1 MTSIKPPGFLKIALE
16 ARAPFEFAAS
26 ALMAPALLSLPQG
39 DGHPVI
45 VYPGFLATDFST
57 QPLRRLLRHL
67 GYQTYGWEQGRN
79 LTPSEELFDLALTQ
93 ISKMRALH
101 SAKVSL
107 VGWSLG
113 GLYARELAKRDPSLI
128 RSVVSLGSPFA
139 GSASATNASRLFRW
153 INGKQPQVVR
163 ISRDELRLPPPVPT
177 TSIYSRSDGIVPW
190 QLSHEPAGAMAES
203 IEIVTASHTGMGV
216 NPLVLGALADRLAQA
231 EGQWRPFE
239 LGGMRRFFY
248 RLPTVDVGAPAQA
261 AAQAP
266 VHD

>member
-1 MTSIKPPGFLKIALE
+1 MTSIKAPGFLKIALE

-26 ALMAPALLSLPQG
+26 ALMAPALLSLPRG

-79 LTPSEELFDLALTQ
+79 LTPSEELFDSALVQ
-93 ISKMRALH
+93 IKTLRDLH
-101 SAKVSL
+101 GKKISL

-113 GLYARELAKRDPSLI
+113 GLYARELAKRDPNLI

-153 INGKQPQVVR
+153 INGKQPQVVQ
-163 ISRDELRLPPPVPT
+163 ISREQLRLPPPVPT

-190 QLSHEPAGAMAES
+190 QLSHEPASAMAES
-203 IEIVTASHTGMGV
+203 IEIVAASHSGMGV
-216 NPLVLGALADRLAQA
+216 NPLVLGALADRLAQV
-231 EGQWRPFE
+231 EGQWQPFT
-239 LGGMRRFFY
+239 LSGMRRFFY
-248 RLPTVDVGAPAQA
+248 RLPQLDVAQA
-261 AAQAP
+261 GGQASA
-266 VHD
+266 HG